1 MVPNFFCTA
10 TAAPGLI
17 DELWAFA
24 KSSYLD
30 SPLPSL
36 FKERLFVYLS
46 RFCAVRY
53 CVVRHVGFLI
63 GEGHPAGDARA
74 LPETIEQIMALLT
87 RPVPGARALESAL
100 ARLEALDDQVNIPGP
115 RTELESDLFDALT
128 IIFLEPRA
136 SERARNAVRYAFG
149 EEKFEVLT
157 AYLAFIRT
165 AHYWTET
172 HPELAYEPDI
182 AAVMQR
188 HPCLT
193 VLLLDQTEAKRVA
206 EGGAL
211 RQALAELT
219 QTKQA
224 LSQNERTLAERNT
237 QLALAARAALVG
249 SYVYDVKRDITQI
262 SQGYATIHGLPEGT
276 TETTISEW
284 RVRVHPEDLAR
295 AEGLREQAFADRRN
309 EDNAEYRI
317 VLSNG
322 EVRWIER
329 RGSISYGADGR
340 PERVVG
346 VNIDITERKTAE
358 LALAERDDQ
367 LALAGKAARVG
378 SFAIDVGTGMVQI
391 SPGYAS
397 VHGLAE
403 GTEEFPRDEWRA
415 RVHPDDLGR
424 IEALRSQAIA
434 EQCRE
439 HNTEYRIVGPDGKT
453 RWIEGRAL
461 FSYNRNGHPTRIV
474 GVDID
479 ITERKRTEASVEE
492 SEARYR
498 ALYDDNPSMYF
509 TVDSSGTVLSVNEFG
524 ARQLGYT
531 AAELVGQSVLKVIH
545 HEDHEAARQ
554 HLASCTQTNQTVSTT
569 ELRKVSR
576 NGSIIWVREV
586 ARAVREPGQQRI
598 VILIVCEEITERKRV
613 EEQQRT
619 LVAEL
624 DHRVK
629 NVLATVQAVAAHTME
644 TSSSMPHFVAALD
657 GRIRSMGSTH
667 ELLSHRQW
675 EGIPLAELVE
685 RQLAPYTTGSNIEI
699 AGPEVMLSADA
710 GQTMAMA
717 LHELATN
724 AAKYG
729 ALSTPRGRIS
739 VRWRLASNGRGP
751 ATLKFD
757 WHEEGGPV
765 VAVPVK
771 AGYGTSVVRDLIPYE
786 LGGTIDHVLAPEG
799 VRCQME
805 ISLAQLCVGSLQ
817 TMDLHRHS
825 SLDSTD

>member
-1 MVPNFFCTA
+1 MQSTQYEFQRRQIVLIARVTPYAMVGHLANTA
-10 TAAPGLI
+10 VIAIALAGSVQPVPLIIWCAYSCSTAL
-17 DELWAFA
+17 L
-24 KSSYLD
+24 L
-30 SPLPSL
+30 L
-36 FKERLFVYLS
+36 
-46 RFCAVRY
+46 
-53 CVVRHVGFLI
+53 VRHVKNRERSPRSFQRAAKKVTIYAFFL
-63 GEGHPAGDARA
+63 A
-74 LPETIEQIMALLT
+74 LPWSSLAILYLGSLAQGEELILVALGIGMAACATALLSAI
-87 RPVPGARALESAL
+87 PRAALGYISVILIPTTLKCLLVGEKGYLLLGAL
-100 ARLEALDDQVNIPGP
+100 ALSYWGCMAALIAKTSRDIKERQES
-115 RTELESDLFDALT
+115 EL
-128 IIFLEPRA
+128 
-136 SERARNAVRYAFG
+136 V
-149 EEKFEVLT
+149 
-157 AYLAFIRT
+157 
-165 AHYWTET
+165 
-172 HPELAYEPDI
+172 
-182 AAVMQR
+182 
-188 HPCLT
+188 
-193 VLLLDQTEAKRVA
+193 
-206 EGGAL
+206 
-211 RQALAELT
+211 
-219 QTKQA
+219 
-224 LSQNERTLAERNT
+224 LAERNA
-237 QLALAARAALVG
+237 QLALAGRAVLVG
-249 SYVYDVKRDITQI
+249 SYAYDVNKGAMQV
-262 SQGYATIHGLPEGT
+262 SEGYAAIHGLREGT

-284 RVRVHPEDLAR
+284 RARVHPEDLER
-295 AEGLREQAFADRRN
+295 AEELRDQAFADHRK

-329 RGSISYGADGR
+329 RGSISYGADGH

-346 VNIDITERKTAE
+346 VNIDITDRKTAE
-358 LALAERDDQ
+358 LALAERDAQ

-397 VHGLAE
+397 VHGSAE

-453 RWIEGRAL
+453 RWIEARAL
-461 FSYNRNGHPTRIV
+461 FSYNSNGHPMRIV

-479 ITERKRTEASVEE
+479 ITERKRAEALLEE

-509 TVDSSGTVLSVNEFG
+509 TVVSSGTVLSVNEFG
-524 ARQLGYT
+524 AQQLGYT

-554 HLASCTQTNQTVSTT
+554 HLASCTQANQTVSTT

-576 NGSIIWVREV
+576 DGSIIWVREV
-586 ARAVREPGQQRI
+586 ARAVREPGQQRT

-644 TSSSMPHFVAALD
+644 TSSSMHHFVAALD

-739 VRWRLASNGRGP
+739 VRWRLGSNGRGP
-751 ATLKFD
+751 ATLKLD

-765 VAVPVK
+765 VTVPGK
-771 AGYGTSVVRDLIPYE
+771 TGFGTSVVRDLIPYE

-817 TMDLHRHS
+817 TMDLHRRTH
-825 SLDSTD
+825 